1 MTHISLSFISLFLYS
16 AICEDYV
23 TEKIF
28 TLMRFNIIP
37 VVFGGAKY
45 DQLFPKNSYIDALS
59 FESPEHLAKF
69 LLKVGSDESLYNK
82 YFEWKNEYEVLGP
95 HSSSLCNLCAKIANP
110 SEPNKYHSS
119 DYLYE
124 WWVKSGKCRQIKFKP

>member
-1 MTHISLSFISLFLYS
+1 
-16 AICEDYV
+16 
-23 TEKIF
+23 
-28 TLMRFNIIP
+28 MRFSIIP

-69 LLKVGSDESLYNK
+69 LLKVGSDENLYNK
-82 YFEWKNEYEVLGP
+82 YLEWKNDYEVVDRNLY
-95 HSSSLCNLCAKIANP
+95 LCDLCAKIANP
-110 SEPNKYHSS
+110 SEPNLYHSS

-124 WWVKSGKCRQIKFKP
+124 WWVKGGKCRQIKFQF

>member
-1 MTHISLSFISLFLYS
+1 
-16 AICEDYV
+16 
-23 TEKIF
+23 
-28 TLMRFNIIP
+28 MRFNIIP

-69 LLKVGSDESLYNK
+69 LLKVGSDENLYNK
-82 YFEWKNEYEVLGP
+82 YLEWKNEYEVIGP
-95 HSSSLCNLCAKIANP
+95 HSTSLCNLCAKIANQ
-110 SEPNKYHSS
+110 SEPNSYHSS

-124 WWVKSGKCRQIKFKP
+124 WWVKDGKCRQIEFLF